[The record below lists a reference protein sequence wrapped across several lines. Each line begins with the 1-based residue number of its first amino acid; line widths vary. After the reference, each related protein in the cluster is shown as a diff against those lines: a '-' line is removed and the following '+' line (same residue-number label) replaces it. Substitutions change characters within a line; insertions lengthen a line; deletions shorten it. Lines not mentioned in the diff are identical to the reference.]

1 MAIAEP
7 WYPHPDSY
15 WVDSAKADEYPFRY
29 GDLFN
34 APADCLDA
42 DGASWPAVLVLHPSC
57 DLGAKAK
64 AALPVLVA
72 RVEPVDGHGRD
83 EAARTKI
90 RSGWAEKDGVV
101 LVAFASSCW
110 LSAPPDQPTIDVF
123 ADFRKTRTVAFDALA
138 EAGRRAAMT
147 HDARVHVIRREIY
160 FKYRWKTS
168 LADVF
173 AAERERIHG
182 DPTFGGPRPKWAS

>member
-1 MAIAEP
+1 VVIAEP

-15 WVDSAKADEYPFRY
+15 WVETSEVNEYPFRY

-34 APADCLDA
+34 APAECLDA
-42 DGASWPAVLVLHPSC
+42 NGDPWPAVLVLHPSC

-64 AALPVLVA
+64 PALPILVA
-72 RVEPVDGHGRD
+72 RVEAVVAHGRD
-83 EAARTKI
+83 EAVQTKI
-90 RSGWAEKDGVV
+90 RAGWAEKDGAV
-101 LVAFASSCW
+101 LVAFANSCW
-110 LSAPPDQPTIDVF
+110 LSAPPDQPAIDLY
-123 ADFRKTRTVAFDALA
+123 ADFRRTRTVAFNALT

-160 FKYRWKTS
+160 FKYRWKTT

-173 AAERERIHG
+173 AAEKERIGG
-182 DPTFGGPRPKWAS
+182 DATFGGPRPAWAS